1 VAITANPGVYLG
13 NGFERHLCG
22 GTLVSPTLFV
32 SAAHCFFD
40 ALDPGV
46 YGFDDPGFFAAITG
60 RTRLSSDAGVET
72 GISNYYF
79 PVDGFDRPLYN
90 PETEEWDVVVV
101 ELASSSPSPTI
112 KVAGPD
118 ERALW
123 EPGRSAYAT
132 GWGHTL
138 EGGSGSDLL
147 RGVEVDMISDSICG
161 SSNGAGFVAQT
172 MVCAGSLEG
181 GRDACQGDS
190 GGPLVAPTTAGD
202 FRLVGVT
209 SKGTGCARPGS
220 PGIYGRLADD
230 PMRSWVADTVQS
242 IAGVDIVGSG
252 ARPVGGTASIGAVTI
267 SGPAR
272 IKRGRAYTYRATIVN
287 FGDAEAT
294 GVRLRISGRGI
305 RFNGLVGSVAPIS
318 SRTVSFR
325 LRSFGVG
332 RSRVSFSVVSNN
344 AGSKTVRKTINVR
357 R

>member
-1 VAITANPGVYLG
+1 
-13 NGFERHLCG
+13 
-22 GTLVSPTLFV
+22 
-32 SAAHCFFD
+32 
-40 ALDPGV
+40 
-46 YGFDDPGFFAAITG
+46 
-60 RTRLSSDAGVET
+60 
-72 GISNYYF
+72 
-79 PVDGFDRPLYN
+79 
-90 PETEEWDVVVV
+90 
-101 ELASSSPSPTI
+101 
-112 KVAGPD
+112 
-118 ERALW
+118 
-123 EPGRSAYAT
+123 
-132 GWGHTL
+132 
-138 EGGSGSDLL
+138 
-147 RGVEVDMISDSICG
+147 
-161 SSNGAGFVAQT
+161 
-172 MVCAGSLEG
+172 
-181 GRDACQGDS
+181 
-190 GGPLVAPTTAGD
+190 
-202 FRLVGVT
+202 
-209 SKGTGCARPGS
+209 
-220 PGIYGRLADD
+220 
-230 PMRSWVADTVQS
+230 MRSWVADTVQS